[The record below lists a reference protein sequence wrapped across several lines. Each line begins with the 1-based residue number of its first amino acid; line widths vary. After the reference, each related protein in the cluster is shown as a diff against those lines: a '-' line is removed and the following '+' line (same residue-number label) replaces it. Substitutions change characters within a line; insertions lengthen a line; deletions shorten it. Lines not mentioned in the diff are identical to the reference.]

1 MSIESTRES
10 DFADRKTG
18 PTVSKDK
25 WLNHARSKMARG
37 YLLIVGNERKNAN
50 FYLQDKGYE
59 MCPYQVAKGMIKAG
73 LVEEAGEHYLGTLFK
88 LRADAVTEDR
98 TPARRIRD
106 DDDIEPVEELESTD
120 VVADVDDDIDADD
133 DADGAEDEEEGVTD
147 EDEEEDAD
155 DDEEDR
161 F

>member
-1 MSIESTRES
+1 MPIETTRES

-25 WLNHARSKMARG
+25 WLNHARSKMSRG

-50 FYLQDKGYE
+50 FYLRDKGYE

-73 LVEEAGEHYLGTLFK
+73 LVEEAGEHYLGTLYK
-88 LRADAVTEDR
+88 LRADATTEIR
-98 TPARRIRD
+98 LPTKKYRD
-106 DDDIEPVEELESTD
+106 DDDIEPVEELEPSEVVED
-120 VVADVDDDIDADD
+120 VEDDIDAEDD
-133 DADGAEDEEEGVTD
+133 EEAGDDGEDSADDEEE
-147 EDEEEDAD
+147 EEVD